1 MDMISRKDFA
11 THLAIAAWMRIAYS
25 GLLLLSGAFIGALLL
40 GLGAATQDS
49 VAFEIL
55 GITGAAVGGLML
67 ILSLPGLAAG
77 IGLLRRLPW
86 SRVLAL
92 VLSAFD
98 LIIFPLG
105 TILGAYTV
113 FVLSQQAAIDAFGA
127 CCSIEDARVQAASA

>member
-11 THLAIAAWMRIAYS
+11 THLAIASWMRIAYS